1 MRTSLE
7 VDAAGCA
14 LADPAIAQVAQS
26 KLGEKFGEFESPL
39 RQPHFRLLQL
49 ADDLLGCVS
58 LLTHL

>member
-14 LADPAIAQVAQS
+14 LADPAIAHVAQS

-39 RQPHFRLLQL
+39 RQPHFCLPELV
-49 ADDLLGCVS
+49 DDLLGRVP
-58 LLTHL
+58 LLTYV